1 MSDGGAT
8 YGDASHGPAN
18 HGAANHAAAGQKL
31 AAGMTDTKYGLLA
44 KAAATGDPA
53 PEVGDLANFFRAY
66 YRHVEVD
73 DLGSAGADRV
83 AAAALAQAR
92 MAVDRPQG
100 RALVEVRPGGAAAL
114 DASSDVIDIVTDDM
128 PFLVDSITMELATT
142 ACQPGWSCTRSSASG
157 ATSPACS
164 AR

>member
-1 MSDGGAT
+1 
-8 YGDASHGPAN
+8 
-18 HGAANHAAAGQKL
+18 
-31 AAGMTDTKYGLLA
+31 MTDTKYGLLA
-44 KAAATGDPA
+44 KAAATGDPV
-53 PEVGDLANFFRAY
+53 PEVGDLANFFSAY

-128 PFLVDSITMELATT
+128 PFLVDSITMELAHH
-142 ACQPGWSCTRSSASG
+142 GL
-157 ATSPACS
+157 S
-164 AR
+164 ARLVVHPQLRVRRECQTLFNHFKRQTGDFDHGVLPLPTALQ